1 VPEKPESRIKRAFFK
16 LFGQTFKLSWAEKI
30 QQVVIRGTPDIL
42 ACVPC
47 SVCKRG
53 LFLGM
58 ELKIPGEKPDP
69 LQESKGRRIRSAGGL
84 FLAYR
89 SSADMAVVEE
99 WGKGVPLLEH
109 EDLLKLT
116 EVYLRGKEAEQVRE
130 LLVSIALQAVSNGE
144 NTRERV

>member
-1 VPEKPESRIKRAFFK
+1 VPEKPESKIKKAFFK

-30 QQVVIRGTPDIL
+30 QQVGIRGTPDIL

-47 SVCKRG
+47 SVCRRG
-53 LFLGM
+53 LFLGV

-89 SSADMAVVEE
+89 SSADMAPVEE
-99 WGKGVPLLEH
+99 WGKGVPLLEQ
-109 EDLLKLT
+109 EDLLRLT
-116 EVYLRGKEAEQVRE
+116 EVYFRGRAAEEVRE
-130 LLVSIALQAVSNGE
+130 LLVSIALQAVSDGTNI
-144 NTRERV
+144 RERV